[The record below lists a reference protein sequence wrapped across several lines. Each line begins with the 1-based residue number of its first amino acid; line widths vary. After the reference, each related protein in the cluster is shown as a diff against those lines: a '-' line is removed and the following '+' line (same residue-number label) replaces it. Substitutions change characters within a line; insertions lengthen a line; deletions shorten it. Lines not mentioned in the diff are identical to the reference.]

1 MSDIMKI
8 IDERERQIKKKK
20 KNKKEKKR
28 NKERKTQR
36 SCASYSERVITKC
49 FCYAFKLGFV

>member
-1 MSDIMKI
+1 MK
-8 IDERERQIKKKK
+8 EKVKKKIEK
-20 KNKKEKKR
+20 EKEKKR

>member
-8 IDERERQIKKKK
+8 IDERERKKKK
-20 KNKKEKKR
+20 EKKRKEKR